1 MPEILSTNKIRQ
13 IFLDYFQEQGHKLV
27 DSSPLV
33 PINDPSLLFTNAG
46 MVPFKDM
53 LLGVEKRGYTR
64 ATSSQKCLRVGGKH
78 NDLDNVGYTA
88 RHHTFFE
95 MLGNFSFGDYFK
107 EEAIEFAWDLLIN
120 RYNIPEEKLWITVH
134 KDDDES
140 ELIWKEKIGVD
151 PLRISRLDDDE
162 NFWTMGDT
170 GPCGPCSEI
179 YYDHGEHIQG
189 DPPAMGSD
197 PGDRFIEIWNLV
209 FTQFDRSKD
218 GKLSPL
224 PNPCV
229 DTGMGLERI
238 AAVLQKEHNNY
249 NTDLF
254 STLVGEAGRL
264 TKTKDLTN
272 PSLRVIADHLRASS
286 FLIAEGIV
294 PSNEGR
300 GYVLRRIIRRALR
313 HANKL
318 GTDGPLL
325 SLMVPVLV
333 SEMGSAHPLLE
344 KNSDLIKVNLLQ
356 EEDQFAATLIQ
367 GMSLL
372 ESEVKKI
379 KGKTIPGDL
388 AFKLYDTFGFPV
400 DMTADFARERNLE
413 VDLNSYEELMLAQR
427 QRARASSNFSAVL
440 PEAIS
445 IKGKTEFLGYTDS
458 TCESNVI
465 ELIDYSKGN
474 QSNSLFK
481 EEKGIV
487 FLDQT
492 TFYAESG
499 GQVGDKGKIIG
510 KDFIFS
516 VLDTQKVG
524 DHFGHLGIVEEGEI
538 TKKSKVKT
546 EIDEDLRSRTV
557 LNHSATHLLQ
567 AALKKILG
575 EHIEQKGSLVDSNKL
590 RFDFTHPKGVSK
602 EEILEVEDLI
612 NIQIDK
618 NTISTTEL
626 MTIEEAEKKGA
637 IAFFGEKYGEE
648 VRVLNIGEGF
658 SVELCGGTHV
668 NQTGDIGFMKITNE
682 SGISAGV
689 RRIEAVTGLGAEEL
703 SQELQHK
710 ILRISEE
717 LYLSEIPELKTD
729 ENLTALE
736 LLRESQ
742 LKIDQA
748 SVELNTSADQVVDK
762 IIQLKEEN
770 QSLNREL
777 EELTSKE
784 INLSELSALGSSKN
798 LLVDKIQNLKRENKF
813 LIQQLGQ
820 LKTKSVGSA
829 VSDITE
835 EIIKVRGYSL
845 IATRLD
851 NLDTAGLR
859 EAADKLRNK
868 IPKSVVV
875 LISVAGD
882 KIPMVVARSKTEE
895 SIDAR
900 DIMKHLVNQLGG
912 SGGGRPDFAQ
922 GGAENLEDIDI
933 ALSSISELLLSLV
946 KQ

>member
-189 DPPAMGSD
+189 DPPTMGSD

-413 VDLNSYEELMLAQR
+413 VDLNSYEELMLEQR

-445 IKGKTEFLGYTDS
+445 IEGKTEFLGYTDS

-465 ELIDYSKGN
+465 ELIDSSKGN

-618 NTISTTEL
+618 NTVSTTEL

-710 ILRISEE
+710 MLRISEE

-820 LKTKSVGSA
+820 LKTKGVGSA

-835 EIIKVRGYSL
+835 EIIKVGGYSL